1 MHFIDIRMIIQ
12 FENNTMTTFHFQ
24 ISDQMIFLVT
34 LTRFGLVT
42 NDNSIFLGVKSLR
55 FPCCGSLKHFSNLQS
70 DHFISLLKVRF
81 ILQKESTARY
91 INGSIGNQAISS
103 VYWRPIDHRS

>member
-34 LTRFGLVT
+34 LTHFGLVT

-55 FPCCGSLKHFSNLQS
+55 FPCCGSLRHFSNLQS
-70 DHFISLLKVRF
+70 DHFISLLKVRLF
-81 ILQKESTARY
+81 FK
-91 INGSIGNQAISS
+91 
-103 VYWRPIDHRS
+103 RSQQPDI